1 MRCVRCVEAAYRV
14 RRGFPAPTP
23 RSCFSPALHT
33 RRASNS
39 SCPSVR
45 TIPAATISASH
56 LICISPHS
64 SSPPPSPILLPLN
77 PVNPNYGNLIAFKL
91 KLCICCPSLIHPHS
105 TSGHFRIT
113 HSHTDTHGAGSSGL
127 IQSSIASAGSLMIV
141 ESSGIRQVCWVA
153 SASASVCVCVCVS
166 VYRVERLY
174 LSVVL
179 LSILTGWIFISFGNR
194 ICGHRNRQTDTHTRE
209 AVRK

>member
-127 IQSSIASAGSLMIV
+127 IQSSIASAESLMIV

-153 SASASVCVCVCVS
+153 SASASVCVCVCVCVCQCVS
-166 VYRVERLY
+166 SRAA
-174 LSVVL
+174 LSQC
-179 LSILTGWIFISFGNR
+179 SSCFQS
-194 ICGHRNRQTDTHTRE
+194 
-209 AVRK
+209 